1 MFTNLNKELLYL
13 FLYMY
18 FIALEFSFLTSAE
31 KLIPTTVRGQLSY
44 AVGNARALELAW
56 AGFRNRCFYN

>member
-1 MFTNLNKELLYL
+1 MFTYFNKVILYV
-13 FLYMY
+13 FLCVH

-44 AVGNARALELAW
+44 AVGNARALELA
-56 AGFRNRCFYN
+56 